1 MSRRSLEDQLGKA
14 EQILEEAH
22 TTHDVVSA
30 TGVLQRIADGLW
42 QFNKIKNPSPGQM
55 LQRQQLVDATDNLR
69 VKFEVLGS
77 FDAATP
83 KERSIFVTSL
93 IFAGKEKIVFE
104 DKLAKQQPS
113 LPISSPEPTLA

>member
-22 TTHDVVSA
+22 TTHDVINA
-30 TGVLQRIADGLW
+30 TDVLQRIADGLW
-42 QFNKIKNPSPGQM
+42 QFNKLKNPSPGQM

-77 FDAATP
+77 FDTATP
-83 KERSIFVTSL
+83 KDRSNFVTSL

-104 DKLAKQQPS
+104 DKLAKQQPAA
-113 LPISSPEPTLA
+113 LITPMEPTLV